1 MVVMV
6 KVSAAARVVVAMV
19 AKGNMQKVE
28 KDMPKKAMQK
38 RGMRKTKK

>member
-6 KVSAAARVVVAMV
+6 KVSAAARVVVA
-19 AKGNMQKVE
+19 KGNMQEVE

-38 RGMRKTKK
+38 RSMQKTKK